1 MDKKYTSPL
10 IEVYAI
16 HLEEGIAAGSAF
28 VRPQNG
34 DNEVMEQWYE
44 DDQQTKN
51 IDWF

>member
-1 MDKKYTSPL
+1 MEKKYVSPL
-10 IEVYAI
+10 IEVNNI

-34 DNEVMEQWYE
+34 NDEVIEQWYE
-44 DDQQTKN
+44 DDQESKS